1 MSRLIK
7 FINTFLFM
15 ELQKWKIKNY
25 DPLLH
30 REPEPGR
37 ERNTVS
43 FVWRGGG
50 YLHQQT
56 KNVRRKEENLGKL
69 TRKIKVPLV
78 LGNPNDLPVVWQHY
92 RSFISRW
99 RNKIPRAQCPWALQN
114 WVKRTVFS
122 VITANVTYKRDSVLQ
137 RTHEQCRY
145 KSHDQPINPPD
156 IIGSSSVTG
165 NSEFQKHH
173 PQFDRL
179 LC

>member
-1 MSRLIK
+1 MKNKKLWSTFTPGAGAWQGKKYCK
-7 FINTFLFM
+7 FCL
-15 ELQKWKIKNY
+15 E
-25 DPLLH
+25 
-30 REPEPGR
+30 G
-37 ERNTVS
+37 
-43 FVWRGGG
+43 GGG

-165 NSEFQKHH
+165 NSEFQNTIHNSTGCFVTAKGITIIIHINK
-173 PQFDRL
+173 Q
-179 LC
+179 